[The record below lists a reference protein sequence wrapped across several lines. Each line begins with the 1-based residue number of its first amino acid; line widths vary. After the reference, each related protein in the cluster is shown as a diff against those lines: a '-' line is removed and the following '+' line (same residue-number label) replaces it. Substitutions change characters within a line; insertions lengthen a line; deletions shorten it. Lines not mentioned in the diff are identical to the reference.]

1 MREDL
6 FYRLGMFGVPI
17 PPLRERAAD
26 IVPQSETFLQEIG
39 KSFGRTSASLTRD
52 ARTALLEYDWP
63 GNVRELRNAWSGQ
76 RLSVMARSS
85 TRTIWPSIRPPPIP
99 RGYDRFGRRRTHH
112 DCEGLERVPR
122 QQNAGG
128 TAPWTDT
135 HPASPSD
142 SKVPTRGSCRVI
154 AGHARRSL
162 DCNGQRTT
170 EDTMTNE
177 DNTADVRISNWTLAT
192 GTKPGARDVCSPTTR
207 DTTRRTE
214 TEAKSS

>member
-1 MREDL
+1 
-6 FYRLGMFGVPI
+6 MFGVPI

-99 RGYDRFGRRRTHH
+99 RGYDRFECCRMHY
-112 DCEGLERVPR
+112 DCEGPAPLPR
-122 QQNAGG
+122 QQPRA
-128 TAPWTDT
+128 
-135 HPASPSD
+135 
-142 SKVPTRGSCRVI
+142 
-154 AGHARRSL
+154 ARRFGL
-162 DCNGQRTT
+162 TRTQLHLRIRS
-170 EDTMTNE
+170 TNSRKLPSR
-177 DNTADVRISNWTLAT
+177 NRFAVRNATTPFPFADPSI
-192 GTKPGARDVCSPTTR
+192 AR
-207 DTTRRTE
+207 
-214 TEAKSS
+214 